1 MKCAQAN
8 YNYFVYPDSQS
19 LLSYQNLT
27 TSEKTPT
34 TTEAFFI
41 CIPFLD
47 KSATTKTTVY
57 QKKQIIQELPI
68 ICTAERKEDDI

>member
-1 MKCAQAN
+1 MLKQIITILCIQN
-8 YNYFVYPDSQS
+8 SQS
-19 LLSYQNLT
+19 LSSYQNLT

-34 TTEAFFI
+34 TEAFFI
-41 CIPFLD
+41 SIPFLD